1 MHPVTQ
7 YALECIE
14 RTRTVGSPE
23 RMAALRHLH
32 DLARAGQLDKL
43 TAERTANATG
53 TAVPQKEA
61 GFGYVFDEAKAQR
74 IYNWFTH
81 CVHVEGPLAGKPV
94 ELAPFQKFDF
104 GIMFGWVEKES
115 GLRRFQKAY
124 IQEGRKNGKTT
135 SMAGLANYFMVG
147 DREESPAVY
156 TAAVDRNQARLMYRA
171 AMAMARKSPEIRARL
186 KIRDY
191 EISHKTR
198 GGQMVPLSKD
208 TKNKDGLNPSAAL
221 VDEYHAHPT
230 SEIYDLLWSA
240 WGQRAQAMMAIITTA
255 GMDVESPCYKEYTY
269 AKQILARDVENER
282 YFVMIR
288 ELDEKD
294 DEHDPANWIKANP
307 LRAATAAGL
316 AKLKEQ
322 HSEAFGSLDPAK
334 IRTFR
339 VKNLNKWVHGNED
352 SFMGEYME
360 KWDSLAV
367 STEEFS
373 RVTKDLLMN
382 VGADLSKKI
391 DLTAD
396 GFLFV
401 LPKETTVTFKDG
413 STVTL
418 PDEKIITVSDGTTR
432 TIPIYNIAVSAH
444 GFLPESGVKR
454 HEKKDRIPYRDWARA
469 GWCTITDGDVTD
481 YRQVQTHIQ
490 DKELEGN
497 KVHEICYDPY
507 NATHFANEM
516 QDMGYTLVE
525 IRQGKQT
532 LSEPT
537 KLFRELVAQ
546 GRIIHD
552 GSPLLKWCVSNAVQ
566 EQDKNENIQLTKKN
580 ADDSRRIDLIAAVID
595 AIVRLESLKESTA
608 GLPQDWGM

>member
-7 YALECIE
+7 YALECVE
-14 RTRTVGSPE
+14 RTRTVGNPE
-23 RMAALRHLH
+23 RMAALRHLR
-32 DLARAGQLDKL
+32 DLARAGQLDKD
-43 TAERTANATG
+43 TVERTAKATE
-53 TAVPQKEA
+53 TTLPEKEPQ
-61 GFGYVFDEAKAQR
+61 FLFQFDEAKADR

-81 CVHVEGPLAGKPV
+81 CKHVEGPLAGKPIA
-94 ELAPFQKFDF
+94 LDPFQKFDF
-104 GIMFGWVEKES
+104 GMMFGWVEKET

-135 SMAGLANYFMVG
+135 GMAGLANYFMVG

-269 AKQILARDVENER
+269 GKQILAGETANER

-288 ELDEKD
+288 ELDPED
-294 DEHDPANWIKANP
+294 DEHDPKNWIKANP
-307 LRAATAAGL
+307 LRAATPAGL

-322 HSEAFGSLDPAK
+322 HDEAFGSLDPAK

-339 VKNLNKWVHGNED
+339 VKILNKWVHGNED
-352 SFMGEYME
+352 SFMGEYMD
-360 KWDSLAV
+360 KWDNLAA
-367 STEEFS
+367 SPEEFK
-373 RVTKDLLMN
+373 RVVKTLLTTTG
-382 VGADLSKKI
+382 VDLSKKV
-391 DLTAD
+391 DLTAS
-396 GFLFV
+396 GNV
-401 LPKETTVTFKDG
+401 YAIPNGTEVTF
-413 STVTL
+413 
-418 PDEKIITVSDGTTR
+418 SDGTTR
-432 TIPIYNIAVSAH
+432 TLPDNSVAVCAH
-444 GFLPESGVKR
+444 GFLPEEGVKR
-454 HEKKDRIPYRDWARA
+454 HEKSDRIPYRDWARA

-490 DKELEGN
+490 DSELDGN
-497 KVHEICYDPY
+497 KVHELCYDPY
-507 NATHFANEM
+507 AATHFANEM
-516 QDMGYTLVE
+516 QDLGYTCIE
-525 IRQGKQT
+525 IRQGVKT

-537 KLFRELVAQ
+537 KLFRELVAE
-546 GRIIHD
+546 GRLIHD
-552 GSPLLKWCVSNAVQ
+552 GSPLLKWCVGNAMQ
-566 EQDKNENIQLTKKN
+566 QTDSNENIKLTKKN
-580 ADDSRRIDLIAAVID
+580 ADDSRRIDLLAAIIN
-595 AIVRLESLKESTA
+595 ALVRIESLRDATA
-608 GLPQDWGM
+608 GLPVDWGM

>member
-14 RTRTVGSPE
+14 RTRTVGATE

-61 GFGYVFDEAKAQR
+61 AFGYVFDEAKAQR

-156 TAAVDRNQARLMYRA
+156 TAAVDRNQARLMYKA

-339 VKNLNKWVHGNED
+339 VKILNKWVHGNED
-352 SFMGEYME
+352 SFMGEYLD

-367 STEEFS
+367 SRAEMDS
-373 RVTKDLLMN
+373 VVKDLLMN
-382 VGADLSKKI
+382 AGVDLSKKI

-396 GFLFV
+396 GFLFAI
-401 LPKETTVTFKDG
+401 PNGTQVTFANG
-413 STVTL
+413 QTVTL
-418 PDEKIITVSDGTTR
+418 PDDSV
-432 TIPIYNIAVSAH
+432 AVMAH
-444 GFLPESGVKR
+444 GFLPEEGAKR
-454 HEKKDRIPYRDWARA
+454 HEKSDRIPYRDWARA
-469 GWCTITDGDVTD
+469 GWCTITDGDVVD
-481 YRQVQTHIQ
+481 YHRVQTHIQ
-490 DKELEGN
+490 DRELESN
-497 KVHEICYDPY
+497 KVHELCYDPY
-507 NATHFANEM
+507 AATHFANEM
-516 QDMGYTLVE
+516 ADLGYTCVE
-525 IRQGKQT
+525 IRQGVQT

-552 GSPLLKWCVSNAVQ
+552 GNPLLKWCIGNAVQ
-566 EQDKNENIQLTKKN
+566 QQDSNENIKLTKKN
-580 ADDSRRIDLIAAVID
+580 ADDSRRIDLLAAVIN
-595 AIVRLESLKESTA
+595 ALVRYESLKESTA